1 MAEPLC
7 YAVRSTRFGAGEV
20 RRGTD
25 RARPMGEGRL
35 PASAR
40 RARLAEIIGRD
51 GFLSVAETADRLG
64 VSGMTIRRDLEA
76 MEARGL
82 LTRTHGGAIR
92 PETARPEVFDAEEPV
107 FERRR
112 RKNAAAKARIAAA
125 AAGLVGPGET
135 LALDVGTSVLA
146 LADALVERADLRIFT
161 NSLPAALALTRGR
174 SQVYLLGGQLRAPE
188 MALIGPV
195 ATQQAGAYY
204 FDRLFLGVSG
214 VTETGFYDY
223 SIEDSEVKQ
232 AFIARARQVAVLCDS
247 SKFGHRA
254 LARVCPIAQ
263 CRLLITDAAPP
274 PHLAEAFA
282 AAGLEVL
289 VAGEDRGERAES

>member
-112 RKNAAAKARIAAA
+112 
-125 AAGLVGPGET
+125 
-135 LALDVGTSVLA
+135 
-146 LADALVERADLRIFT
+146 
-161 NSLPAALALTRGR
+161 
-174 SQVYLLGGQLRAPE
+174 
-188 MALIGPV
+188 
-195 ATQQAGAYY
+195 
-204 FDRLFLGVSG
+204 
-214 VTETGFYDY
+214 
-223 SIEDSEVKQ
+223 
-232 AFIARARQVAVLCDS
+232 
-247 SKFGHRA
+247 
-254 LARVCPIAQ
+254 
-263 CRLLITDAAPP
+263 
-274 PHLAEAFA
+274 
-282 AAGLEVL
+282 
-289 VAGEDRGERAES
+289 